1 MNNTISDIISAAANH
16 GWVLEPDA
24 LQVLK
29 LSNIDVVRFHHAKSA
44 QEAID
49 FANTINYPVVAK
61 VVSPAIMHKSEVNG
75 VAVGVTNKEELSEH
89 FERFRHME
97 DFIGMVVEEMVQAT
111 GPELIIGA
119 KRDPQFGPVVL
130 LGIGGTG
137 VEIYKDT
144 TIRMAP
150 LVSGDVAAMVKKL
163 RAHRLLEGY
172 RASQPV
178 NMDALTKLMLGFSK
192 LVMQL
197 DDKFESIDLNPVLC
211 TKDRCLAADVRI
223 VLANPAA

>member
-1 MNNTISDIISAAANH
+1 MNNIINDIITAAAGN

-24 LQVLK
+24 LRVLE
-29 LSNIDVVRFHHAKSA
+29 LSGIEVVQFCHAKSA
-44 QEAID
+44 REAID
-49 FANTINYPVVAK
+49 FAESTNYPVVAK

-75 VAVGVTNKEELSEH
+75 VAINITTKEELSKH
-89 FERFRHME
+89 FDRFSHME
-97 DFIGMVVEEMVQAT
+97 GFVGMVVEEMVRAT

-137 VEIYKDT
+137 VEIYQDT

-150 LVSGDVAAMVKKL
+150 LVAADVTAMVKKL

-172 RASQPV
+172 RAGQPV
-178 NMDALTKLMLGFSK
+178 NMEALTKLMLNFSN
-192 LVMQL
+192 LIMQL
-197 DDKFESIDLNPVLC
+197 DGKFESIDLNPVLC
-211 TKDRCLAADVRI
+211 TENRCLAADVRI
-223 VLANPAA
+223 VLAD